1 MTTRKDRRVTIV
13 VHTDG
18 DLASRQYRVP
28 VWAFEAGKWG
38 ALVVGLLVV
47 LFFAFAGPIG
57 RAAARVPGL
66 ERQVARLEEE
76 NSRVQQLAAALNR
89 AEANYQELRTMLGV
103 RAPRE
108 KGSAPTEDLVRAVA
122 VRARPPSAPLRYEPG
137 PAEPTHWPLDLAGFV
152 TRGQVRPG
160 DPAESHPGIDI
171 AVPAGTAVRAAGGG
185 VVEAAGTDPAY
196 GLFVLLR
203 HSSGYETMY
212 GHASRLLA
220 REGDSVQAGR
230 GIALAGE
237 SGGAA
242 GARPPFGN
250 RRGGEAAGPP
260 PAGEHGGGKGG
271 GPRREGGTGG
281 TGMRVVGDITADGV
295 VKIEGTVVGTVR
307 AGRQVLVGKGG
318 EVEGDVIS
326 REAIIGG
333 EVRGSIRADER
344 IEIQSTSVVHGDVVA
359 KRLLVQEGGEING
372 VVRMGEAA
380 LEAETVEKAGAQRT
394 Y

>member
-28 VWAFEAGKWG
+28 VWAFEAGKRG
-38 ALVVGLLVV
+38 ALVAGLLVV
-47 LFFAFAGPIG
+47 LVFAFAGPIG

-122 VRARPPSAPLRYEPG
+122 VRARPPSAPLRSEPG
-137 PAEPTHWPLDLAGFV
+137 RAEPTHWPLDLAGFV

-203 HSSGYETMY
+203 HSSGDETMY
-212 GHASRLLA
+212 GHASRLLG
-220 REGDSVQAGR
+220 REGDSVQAGDGR
-230 GIALAGE
+230 GPAGKP
-237 SGGAA
+237 GGAPGPHLPLA
-242 GARPPFGN
+242 I
-250 RRGGEAAGPP
+250 RRGGKAPAA
-260 PAGEHGGGKGG
+260 PAG
-271 GPRREGGTGG
+271 
-281 TGMRVVGDITADGV
+281 V
-295 VKIEGTVVGTVR
+295 
-307 AGRQVLVGKGG
+307 
-318 EVEGDVIS
+318 
-326 REAIIGG
+326 
-333 EVRGSIRADER
+333 
-344 IEIQSTSVVHGDVVA
+344 
-359 KRLLVQEGGEING
+359 
-372 VVRMGEAA
+372 
-380 LEAETVEKAGAQRT
+380 
-394 Y
+394 

>member
-28 VWAFEAGKWG
+28 MWAFEAGKWG
-38 ALVVGLLVV
+38 AIVVGLLVV

-137 PAEPTHWPLDLAGFV
+137 PAEPTHWPLDLAG
-152 TRGQVRPG
+152 
-160 DPAESHPGIDI
+160 IDI

-212 GHASRLLA
+212 GHASRLLV
-220 REGDSVQAGR
+220 REGDSVQAGQV
-230 GIALAGE
+230 IAL
-237 SGGAA
+237 SGNSGRSTA
-242 GARPPFGN
+242 PHLHF
-250 RRGGEAAGPP
+250 EI
-260 PAGEHGGGKGG
+260 
-271 GPRREGGTGG
+271 RREGKSLDPLT
-281 TGMRVVGDITADGV
+281 V
-295 VKIEGTVVGTVR
+295 VK
-307 AGRQVLVGKGG
+307 
-318 EVEGDVIS
+318 
-326 REAIIGG
+326 
-333 EVRGSIRADER
+333 
-344 IEIQSTSVVHGDVVA
+344 
-359 KRLLVQEGGEING
+359 QEN
-372 VVRMGEAA
+372 
-380 LEAETVEKAGAQRT
+380 
-394 Y
+394 